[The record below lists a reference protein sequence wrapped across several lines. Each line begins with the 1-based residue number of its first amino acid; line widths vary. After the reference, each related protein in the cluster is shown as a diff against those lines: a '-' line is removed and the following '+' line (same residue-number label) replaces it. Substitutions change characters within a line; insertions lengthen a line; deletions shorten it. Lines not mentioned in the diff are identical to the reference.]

1 MDFMLISLLIY
12 LVGTVTIVWPKR
24 TELAAHYF
32 GMICS
37 VVASGLVAYSA
48 LMYLLFPSGSWLVD
62 TYWGSYS
69 LQADAWSSAFLLLT
83 GVAGVIISIYAMD
96 YARGYLGHRIR
107 LLSGLWNLFLLSIV
121 AVLISGD
128 AFTFIVSWEIMALV
142 SFLLVNH
149 EAGKKKTVSAAYQYM
164 VMTHIGTAA
173 IMVAF
178 YLIGSHSLSFSFGDM
193 ANNNLNG
200 FMKDVAFVCA
210 FLGFALKSGLMPLHI
225 WLPNAHPAAPS
236 HVSALMSGV
245 MLKVALY
252 GFGRFAF
259 QFIGMDV
266 FWHGLIVMVIGLI
279 SAFLGVLYAT
289 MEVDM
294 KRILAYSSVENM
306 GIIFSAFGCGMV
318 LYAMQLHSICV
329 IAFTAAL
336 VHAVS
341 HSLMKGLLFMS
352 AGSVMH
358 ATGSKNIELMG
369 GLIKKMPYTAL
380 FTLIGSMSL
389 SSLPFTSGLVGEWL
403 TLQSFITL
411 AQQAGNPELRL
422 LVIFAFV
429 MLGLTGATALGCF
442 VRMYGTAF
450 LGRARSNIVDKA
462 HEMPL
467 FMLVGMGLEA
477 VLIVAIGVMPD
488 ILVNIM
494 QQIFSGFA
502 VVSMGTP
509 LGIIWGGSGH
519 YAVYSPGIIFAVFVL
534 MGLFMVAAL
543 YRSGTFVRKD
553 VTWNCGTVPTSRQQ
567 YSATGFSKPLRRAF
581 ENILTPKRRLT
592 YLRKE
597 HAYFGRKL
605 RYDLE
610 IPDLFN
616 DKRDKPIQQLM
627 INYSSAFHRVQEG
640 SVSIYIGYTM
650 IAMIVVLIWGVLL

>member
-12 LVGTVTIVWPKR
+12 LVGTVTIIWPKR

-462 HEMPL
+462 HEMPV

-519 YAVYSPGIIFAVFVL
+519 YAIYSPGIIFAVFVL
-534 MGLFMVAAL
+534 IGLFMVAAL

-581 ENILTPKRRLT
+581 EDILTPKRRLT

-616 DKRDKPIQQLM
+616 DKLYKPIQQLM

>member
-462 HEMPL
+462 HEMPV

-502 VVSMGTP
+502 TVSMGTP

-519 YAVYSPGIIFAVFVL
+519 YAIYSPGIIFAVFVL
-534 MGLFMVAAL
+534 IGLFMVAAL

-581 ENILTPKRRLT
+581 EDILTPKRRLT

-616 DKRDKPIQQLM
+616 DKLYKPIQQLM

>member
-37 VVASGLVAYSA
+37 VMASGLVAYSA

-200 FMKDVAFVCA
+200 FMKDVAFLCA

-462 HEMPL
+462 HEMPV

-519 YAVYSPGIIFAVFVL
+519 YAIYSPGIIFAVFVL

-543 YRSGTFVRKD
+543 YRSGTFVRKN

-581 ENILTPKRRLT
+581 EDILTPKRRLT

-616 DKRDKPIQQLM
+616 DKLYKPIQQLM
-627 INYSSAFHRVQEG
+627 INYSSAFHRVQDG

>member
-462 HEMPL
+462 HEMPV

-519 YAVYSPGIIFAVFVL
+519 YAIYSPGIIFAVFVL

-581 ENILTPKRRLT
+581 EDILTPKRRLT

-616 DKRDKPIQQLM
+616 DKLYKPIQQLM

>member
-519 YAVYSPGIIFAVFVL
+519 YAAYSPGIIFAVFVL

-616 DKRDKPIQQLM
+616 DKLYKPIQQWM

>member
-12 LVGTVTIVWPKR
+12 IVGTVTIVWPKR

-462 HEMPL
+462 HEMPV

-519 YAVYSPGIIFAVFVL
+519 YAIYSPGIIFAVFVL
-534 MGLFMVAAL
+534 IGLFMVAAL

-581 ENILTPKRRLT
+581 EDILTPKRRLT

-616 DKRDKPIQQLM
+616 DKLYKPIQQLM

>member
-12 LVGTVTIVWPKR
+12 LVGTATIIWPKG

-32 GMICS
+32 GMLCGAA
-37 VVASGLVAYSA
+37 ASGLVAYTA
-48 LMYLLFPSGSWLVD
+48 LLYLLYPSDSWLIEAG
-62 TYWGSYS
+62 WGSYF
-69 LQADAWSSAFLLLT
+69 LQADAWSGAFLLLT
-83 GVAGVIISIYAMD
+83 GVAGAIISIYAID
-96 YARGYLGHRIR
+96 YGRGYLGNRIR

-121 AVLISGD
+121 LVLISGD

-178 YLIGSHSLSFSFGDM
+178 YLIGSSSMSFSFVDM
-193 ANNNLNG
+193 SNNELTG

-259 QFIGMDV
+259 QFIGMDI
-266 FWHGLIVMVIGLI
+266 FWHGLVVMVIGLI

-318 LYAMQLHSICV
+318 LYSMQLSAISV
-329 IAFTAAL
+329 VAFTAAL

-358 ATGSKNIELMG
+358 ATGSKNIERMG
-369 GLIKKMPYTAL
+369 GLAQKMPYTAL
-380 FTLIGSMSL
+380 FTLVGSMSL

-411 AQQAGNPELRL
+411 AQQAANPEMRL

-450 LGRARSNIVDKA
+450 LGRARSNIVEKA
-462 HEMPL
+462 HEMPV
-467 FMLVGMGLEA
+467 FMLMGMGLEA

-488 ILVNIM
+488 VLVNMM
-494 QQIFSGFA
+494 QRVFSSIA
-502 VVSMGTP
+502 AVSMGTP
-509 LGIIWGGSGH
+509 LGLIWGGSGH
-519 YAVYSPGIIFAVFVL
+519 YAVYSPGIIFALFVL
-534 MGLFMVAAL
+534 IGIFMVAAL

-581 ENILTPKRRLT
+581 EDILTPKRSLT

-605 RYDLE
+605 RYELE

-616 DKRDKPIQQLM
+616 DKLYKPIQHVM
-627 INYSSAFHRVQEG
+627 INSSSAFRKIQEG

-650 IAMIVVLIWGVLL
+650 VAMIVVLIWGVLL

>member
-12 LVGTVTIVWPKR
+12 IVGTVTIVWPKR

-462 HEMPL
+462 HEMPV

-534 MGLFMVAAL
+534 IGLFMVAAL

-581 ENILTPKRRLT
+581 EDILTPKRRLT

-616 DKRDKPIQQLM
+616 DKLYKPIQQLM

>member
-1 MDFMLISLLIY
+1 MDFMMISLLIY
-12 LVGTVTIVWPKR
+12 LLGTLTIVFPKR
-24 TELAAHYF
+24 IELFAHYL
-32 GMICS
+32 GMIC
-37 VVASGLVAYSA
+37 AALGSGLVAYSA
-48 LMYLLFPSGSWLVD
+48 LNYLLYPADSWLIE
-62 TYWGSYS
+62 TGWGSYS

-83 GVAGVIISIYAMD
+83 GVAGVMISLYAID
-96 YARGYLGHRIR
+96 YGKGYLGNRIR
-107 LLSGLWNLFLLSIV
+107 LLSGLWNLFIMSIV
-121 AVLISGD
+121 LVLISGD
-128 AFTFIVSWEIMALV
+128 AFTFIVAWEIMALV

-178 YLIGSHSLSFSFGDM
+178 YLVGSSSMSFSFGDM
-193 ANNNLNG
+193 ANNSLTG

-266 FWHGLIVMVIGLI
+266 FWYGLVVMVVGLI

-306 GIIFSAFGCGMV
+306 GIIFAAFGCGMV
-318 LYAMQLHSICV
+318 LYAMQQPIISIV
-329 IAFTAAL
+329 AFTAAL

-352 AGSVMH
+352 SGAVMH

-369 GLIKKMPYTAL
+369 GLAKKMPYTAL
-380 FTLIGSMSL
+380 FTLVGSMAL

-411 AQQAGNPELRL
+411 AQQAANPELRL
-422 LVIFAFV
+422 LVIFAFI

-442 VRMYGTAF
+442 VRLYGTAF

-462 HEMPL
+462 HEMPV
-467 FMLVGMGLEA
+467 FMLLGMGLEA

-488 ILVNIM
+488 ILVNMM
-494 QQIFSGFA
+494 QQVFSGIA
-502 VVSMGTP
+502 AVSMGTP

-519 YAVYSPGIIFAVFVL
+519 YAIYSPGIIFIMFALIGV
-534 MGLFMVAAL
+534 FMVAAL
-543 YRSGTFVRKD
+543 YRSSTFVKQD

-581 ENILTPKRRLT
+581 EGILSPQRTRT

-605 RYDLE
+605 RYDLS

-616 DKRDKPIQQLM
+616 DKLYKPMQQWM
-627 INYSSAFHRVQEG
+627 INSSSAFHKIQEG
-640 SVSIYIGYTM
+640 SVSLYIGYTM
-650 IAMIVVLIWGVLL
+650 VAMIVVLIWGVLL

>member
-462 HEMPL
+462 HEMPV

-519 YAVYSPGIIFAVFVL
+519 YAIYSPGIIFAVFVL
-534 MGLFMVAAL
+534 IGLFMVAAL

-581 ENILTPKRRLT
+581 EDILTPKRRLT

-616 DKRDKPIQQLM
+616 DKLYKPIQQLM

>member
-12 LVGTVTIVWPKR
+12 LVGTVTIIWPKR

-462 HEMPL
+462 HEMPV

-477 VLIVAIGVMPD
+477 VLIVVIGVMPD

-519 YAVYSPGIIFAVFVL
+519 YAIYSPGIIFAVFVL

-581 ENILTPKRRLT
+581 EDILTPKRRLT

-616 DKRDKPIQQLM
+616 DKLYKPIQQLM

>member
-12 LVGTVTIVWPKR
+12 LVGTVTIIWPKR

-462 HEMPL
+462 HEMPV

-519 YAVYSPGIIFAVFVL
+519 YAIYSPGIIFAVFVL
-534 MGLFMVAAL
+534 IGLFMVAAL

-567 YSATGFSKPLRRAF
+567 YSATGFSKPLRRAL
-581 ENILTPKRRLT
+581 EDILTPKRRLT

-616 DKRDKPIQQLM
+616 DKLYKPIQQLM

>member
-12 LVGTVTIVWPKR
+12 LVGTVTIIWPKR

-200 FMKDVAFVCA
+200 FMKDVAFLCA

-462 HEMPL
+462 HEMPV

-519 YAVYSPGIIFAVFVL
+519 YAIYSPGIIFAVFVL

-581 ENILTPKRRLT
+581 EDILTPKRRLT

-616 DKRDKPIQQLM
+616 DKLYKPIQQLM